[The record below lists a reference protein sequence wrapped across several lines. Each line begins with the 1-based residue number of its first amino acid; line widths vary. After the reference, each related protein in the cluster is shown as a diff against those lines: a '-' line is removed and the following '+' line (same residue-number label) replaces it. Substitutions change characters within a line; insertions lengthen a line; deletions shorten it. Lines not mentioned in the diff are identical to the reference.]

1 MVKEYWDGVDPEHGP
16 MEDGENETIVMVE
29 RPALKSI
36 FPPEMS
42 QMRTLAVG
50 CQDHEPAL
58 EAARRGAKVF
68 VVDPSEEAL
77 DGMFQSMA
85 KEGLNAELVVSD
97 PIAMAAIPDGGV
109 SLVTLGPVVNHVP
122 DIEVLFVECHRT
134 LAPQGALMIIV
145 PHPMVS
151 GGHAITGDTGKSHWL
166 IEDYF
171 APAKV
176 PYPRSMDEFVNTLLY
191 AGFSLERVIE
201 PKPDPMTKGVNNGI
215 WNLYNRIPQLL
226 IIVARKPV

>member
-1 MVKEYWDGVDPEHGP
+1 MVREYWDDVDPENRP
-16 MEDGENETIVMVE
+16 LQEGESETIVMVE
-29 RPALKSI
+29 RPALKNI
-36 FPPEMS
+36 FPQEMS
-42 QMRTLAVG
+42 QVRTLAVG

-77 DGMFQSMA
+77 DLMFQSLA
-85 KEGLNAELVVSD
+85 KEGLNADLVVSD
-97 PIAMAAIPDGGV
+97 PLTMAAIPDGGV
-109 SLVTLGPVVNHVP
+109 SLVTIGPVVNHVP
-122 DIEVLFVECHRT
+122 DIEPLFVECYRT
-134 LAPQGALMIIV
+134 LAPQGAIMIIV

-176 PYPRSMDEFVNTLLY
+176 PYPRSIDEFVNTLLY

-201 PKPDPMTKGVNNGI
+201 PKPDPMTKGVNNAI

-226 IIVARKPV
+226 FIVARKPV

>member
-1 MVKEYWDGVDPEHGP
+1 MVREYWDDVDPENRP
-16 MEDGENETIVMVE
+16 LQEGESETIVMVE
-29 RPALKSI
+29 RPALKTI
-36 FPPEMS
+36 FPQEMS
-42 QMRTLAVG
+42 QVRTLAVG

-77 DGMFQSMA
+77 DLMFQSLA
-85 KEGLNAELVVSD
+85 KEGLNADLVVSD
-97 PIAMAAIPDGGV
+97 PLTMAAIPDGGV
-109 SLVTLGPVVNHVP
+109 SLVTMGPVVNHVP
-122 DIEVLFVECHRT
+122 DIEALFVECHRT

-176 PYPRSMDEFVNTLLY
+176 PYPRSIDEFVNTLLY

-201 PKPDPMTKGVNNGI
+201 PKPDPMTKGVNNAI

-226 IIVARKPV
+226 FIVARKLV